1 MLNHEP
7 ECQSIFLVKF
17 HPKYFENGPGGRVKN
32 RTSLT
37 ETRVNRLSV
46 WGRVKKLHG
55 EGGFPSLSS
64 DFAITETECW
74 SL

>member
-37 ETRVNRLSV
+37 ETQIACEQALCLGKGEKIAWR
-46 WGRVKKLHG
+46 GRISFPLL
-55 EGGFPSLSS
+55 GFY
-64 DFAITETECW
+64 DHRD
-74 SL
+74 